1 LGGGSGVARHGEDA
15 DLRTEGSGPG
25 TEWEQRSTA
34 CARYVQLHPPRTVVD
49 YYKGTVLLTSVTL
62 DCSGGEYSEPLRLA
76 SCPRHR
82 NRACS
87 HPSASICVMRFSILP
102 LRSRSKTSC
111 FAAHAH
117 LKKMLCPGRVR
128 VYFEL
133 RMQVYVGFLLADAL
147 ICRPRARVDS
157 GRARLCRL
165 PCSWDLEALR
175 LLVCWCCTLQD
186 VYFWGMPYDS
196 SELVVVDCWGGHRN
210 CTNAASG

>member
-117 LKKMLCPGRVR
+117 LKKNAVSRKGKSIFRAEDAGLRWFSAGRR
-128 VYFEL
+128 S
-133 RMQVYVGFLLADAL
+133 D
-147 ICRPRARVDS
+147 
-157 GRARLCRL
+157 L
-165 PCSWDLEALR
+165 PPEGA
-175 LLVCWCCTLQD
+175 
-186 VYFWGMPYDS
+186 G
-196 SELVVVDCWGGHRN
+196 
-210 CTNAASG
+210 